1 MDTSKVNAENRCKII
16 PFISRKE
23 RVLDMIIGF
32 TQNLYNQIELQ
43 NHECSHR
50 PEIMQR
56 MSDDFIMQEI
66 TPANHIPQLIRIL
79 WDTFPGLDLNFL
91 LNICDTAIHE
101 QAVPKKKIWN
111 IWEEFFIN
119 YFSEPEN
126 EKLIRS
132 SVQPAEYILEGV
144 IKTILEPG
152 NTLQLNLQML
162 ACGQNC

>member
-79 WDTFPGLDLNFL
+79 WD
-91 LNICDTAIHE
+91 
-101 QAVPKKKIWN
+101 
-111 IWEEFFIN
+111 
-119 YFSEPEN
+119 S
-126 EKLIRS
+126 
-132 SVQPAEYILEGV
+132 YIKYQQ
-144 IKTILEPG
+144 I
-152 NTLQLNLQML
+152 
-162 ACGQNC
+162 